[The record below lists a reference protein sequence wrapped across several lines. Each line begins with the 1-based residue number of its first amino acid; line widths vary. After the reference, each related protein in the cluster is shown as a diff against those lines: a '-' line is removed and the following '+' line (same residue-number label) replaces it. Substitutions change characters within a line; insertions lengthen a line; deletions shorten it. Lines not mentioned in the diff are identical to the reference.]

1 MERLLYLDGLR
12 GGAAVIVY
20 FNHFAAAFFPAIIF
34 GRESMVHVPWE
45 RAFYATP
52 LGFVTNGNFAV
63 HLFIALSAFVILR
76 KVGQASF
83 TPRLTMLVGRYLRL
97 MLPIAAS
104 TLVAYA
110 LMRWSAGVH
119 ASAAQLTLSP
129 WLAWQWPVQ
138 PEFFGALRQGVWDA
152 LWMNASTYNSNL
164 WMIHYIWYGS
174 LIVLC
179 IGAFVRWSWAR
190 VVVYTVGLFLTW
202 TTVFSGFWMGALLFH
217 FYERIHDRVKQL
229 PNRSALAVF
238 LLTFG
243 ILLGSVPIVIGDI
256 PSVYTLLTRVPFSLP
271 VFINSLHLVGAFF
284 TLGSVLV
291 SPRVQDMLSVRPLV
305 SLGRLGYATYLLHPL
320 LITSLASWLVV
331 QLVAVPYQIAVG
343 WAFLITTVALVGS
356 SILFQRFVENPS
368 KRFSRWVASR

>member
-20 FNHFAAAFFPAIIF
+20 LNHFAAAFFPAIIF

-83 TPRLTMLVGRYLRL
+83 TPRVTMLIGRYLRL

-138 PEFFGALRQGVWDA
+138 PEFLGALRQGVWDA

-164 WMIHYIWYGS
+164 WMLHYIWYGS
-174 LIVLC
+174 LVAFG
-179 IGAFVRWSWAR
+179 IGAFIRWPRAR
-190 VVVYTVGLFLTW
+190 VVLYVLGILLSW
-202 TTVFSGFWMGALLFH
+202 QTVFASFWVGALLCHYQEKVQAF
-217 FYERIHDRVKQL
+217 FRAL
-229 PNRSALAVF
+229 PHSNVLALCFLVFGAV
-238 LLTFG
+238 
-243 ILLGSVPIVIGDI
+243 LGSIPSFIGDI
-256 PSVYTLLTRVPFSLP
+256 PTAYQFVFRLSGRFDLLANASHIF
-271 VFINSLHLVGAFF
+271 GA
-284 TLGSVLV
+284 GMVLIGV
-291 SPRVQDMLSVRPLV
+291 LCSPAVQHFLSSRPALA
-305 SLGRLGYATYLLHPL
+305 LGRIAFASYLLHVL
-320 LITSLASWLVV
+320 LICSVSSWL
-331 QLVAVPYQIAVG
+331 LVHLTNVPYTHAVS
-343 WAFLITTVALVGS
+343 WTFVATTLALLVTS
-356 SILFQRFVENPS
+356 TLFTRFVERPTQ
-368 KRFSRWVASR
+368 RFSRWVASR